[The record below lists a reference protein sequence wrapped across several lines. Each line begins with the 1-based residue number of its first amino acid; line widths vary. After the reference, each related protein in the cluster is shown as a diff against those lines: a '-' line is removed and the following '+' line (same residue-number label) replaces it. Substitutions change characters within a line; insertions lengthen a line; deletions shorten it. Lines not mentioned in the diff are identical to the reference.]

1 VDADFSLELPAGAP
15 FGPGETQVFRHATW
29 MAAEDVAAA
38 IGTHSAVLV
47 RPAEER
53 AEVHRRAR
61 EHVAREVGTDPVL
74 VPFVTAAWRANR
86 T

>member
-1 VDADFSLELPAGAP
+1 
-15 FGPGETQVFRHATW
+15 
-29 MAAEDVAAA
+29 
-38 IGTHSAVLV
+38 VLV